1 MSDARVGGASEI
13 EAEFVDSGVSESVTP
28 DSTPAESGTS
38 QPITPEPITPE
49 PITPESPMPSAAA
62 DGLFPAPAP
71 APPHTGDHVVDR
83 VLADLHVALGRDL
96 DEQIEVADT
105 VGEALHRR
113 LQDLESE

>member
-1 MSDARVGGASEI
+1 MSDARVGGSSEI
-13 EAEFVDSGVSESVTP
+13 EAEFV
-28 DSTPAESGTS
+28 ESGTP
-38 QPITPEPITPE
+38 QAVTAQAV
-49 PITPESPMPSAAA
+49 TPESGMPSAAA

-83 VLADLHVALGRDL
+83 VLADLPVALGRDL

-113 LQDLESE
+113 LQDLDSE

>member
-1 MSDARVGGASEI
+1 VSDARVGGASEI

-38 QPITPEPITPE
+38 QPITPE

-113 LQDLESE
+113 LQDLDSE